1 MAEINYILNE
11 QVPENIIGLEK
22 YSEKDLNII
31 DTFEVN
37 SLFDPTQNKIEL
49 HVLTLADDLIESEY
63 NYTNYKLLASAQ
75 SAGKQGASVVTI
87 DPVQDAVTYG
97 YSLGGVK
104 LLYHFLKD
112 LYKVG
117 TTDTSFFIQS
127 ISPDRREL
135 RLLPNT
141 LNDEQVEV
149 LTGVIK
155 SRLDTQSDF
164 TEFRLNF
171 QNNNLYIG
179 VNIHTVD
186 FNGQKAIAVK
196 LYEPL
201 PSEITEK
208 DGLTIVEIISNS
220 VAYDFEAEVVEDP
233 EVIPT
238 LRSPNFNI
246 EVSDEQVNPSQYFN
260 YNELFSY
267 PTNSSN
273 NQLYSIVREKGVDIS
288 IDHTDFSDF
297 IHFSSAEERLI
308 NFRYK
313 IDLIK
318 SHEASLS
325 SVRTATDNTGGS
337 PKYYE
342 NLIEGIV
349 SNFDHYERYLYYESG
364 SDAWPKWNNTP
375 PYTNYDSTDPIAR
388 TWFENKLNQAQA
400 YDGTNSNSLINT
412 VPTYLRE
419 DSDNVGYLM
428 FLHMIGQHFDNIWI
442 YTKAVSDKYNADNRI
457 NVGISKDLVQEALK
471 NFGVKLYTS
480 NKSIEDLFGTFVGQA
495 YQSGSEVIN
504 QYIEGE
510 ARGTGRTIDPTS
522 YDIYQKDI
530 YKRIYHNLPLLVKA
544 KGTERGLRALI
555 SCFGIP
561 SNILQIK
568 QYGGINKTSLP
579 FLGEGTYMTGS
590 LDKIRLNNTGSIT
603 TGNTLS
609 GYTSTVKRGSTYTDD
624 IHVIEVGFSP
634 TTAVDDYI
642 KQNISRTFDIDDYLG
657 DARNLTEETYQGL
670 YTVAHNILGGLDT
683 YNLQDYIRL
692 IKFFDKVI
700 FNMVNDFIP
709 ARAVADTGIIIK
721 PNLLNRNKAKGVTI
735 EGIRP
740 EYEGTIETAFIEGS
754 NGNTFHSSSQEYT
767 SSWIEQ
773 VQTPLGI
780 SSNNQHA
787 QEEAKY
793 DGELSGSY
801 IILTQG
807 ELNSENLLKI
817 LSPTAPIVRTFL
829 VTNLPTGGDYSALD
843 YTPDDYETS
852 IWKTGD
858 FIQ

>member
-11 QVPENIIGLEK
+11 QIPEEIIGLEQ
-22 YSEKDLNII
+22 YSEKDLNLI
-31 DTFEVN
+31 DTFQVN
-37 SLFDPTQNKIEL
+37 SLFDPTQNKVEL
-49 HVLTLADDLIESEY
+49 HILTLADEILESDY
-63 NYTNYKLLASAQ
+63 NYSNYKLLASAQ
-75 SAGKQGASVVTI
+75 SAGRQGASIVTI
-87 DPVQDAVTYG
+87 DPIQDAIAYG
-97 YSLGGVK
+97 YNVGGVK

-112 LYKVG
+112 LYKIG
-117 TTDTSFFIQS
+117 STDTTFFIQS

-141 LNDEQVEV
+141 LNNEQVDV

-155 SRLDTQSDF
+155 SRLETQSDF

-171 QNNNLYIG
+171 QENNLFIG

-186 FNGQKAIAVK
+186 FNGQKAVAVK

-201 PSEITEK
+201 PGDITEK
-208 DGLTIVEIISNS
+208 DNLSIVEIVSNS
-220 VAYDFEAEVVEDP
+220 VAYDFDTEVIEEP
-233 EVIPT
+233 EVLPT

-260 YNELFSY
+260 YSELFSY

-297 IHFSSAEERLI
+297 IHFSSAEERLV
-308 NFRYK
+308 NFKYK
-313 IDLIK
+313 VDLIK
-318 SHEASLS
+318 SHEANLS
-325 SVRTATDNTGGS
+325 SIRTATNSTVGS
-337 PKYYE
+337 PKYFE
-342 NLIEGIV
+342 DLIEGVV

-364 SDAWPKWNNTP
+364 SDAWPKWNSTL
-375 PYTNYDSTDPIAR
+375 PYVNYDTTDPVAR
-388 TWFENKLNQAQA
+388 TWFDNKLAEAQA
-400 YDGTNSNSLINT
+400 YDVTNSNSLINT

-419 DSDNVGYLM
+419 DSNNAGYLM
-428 FLHMIGQHFDNIWI
+428 FVYMIGQHFDNIWI
-442 YTKAVSDKYNADNRI
+442 YTKAVSDKYDADNRL

-480 NKSIEDLFGTFVGQA
+480 NQSIEDLFSTFVGQA
-495 YQSGSEVIN
+495 YQPGNEVVN
-504 QYIEGE
+504 TYVEGE
-510 ARGTGRTIDPTS
+510 IRATGKTIDPTS

-530 YKRIYHNLPLLVKA
+530 YKRIYHNLPLLLKA

-561 SNILQIK
+561 TDILQIK
-568 QYGGINKTSLP
+568 QYGGINKTTLP
-579 FLGEGTYMTGS
+579 FLGEGVYVTGS
-590 LDKIRLNNTGSIT
+590 LDKVRLSNTGSIS

-609 GYTSTVKRGSTYTDD
+609 GFTSTVKRSSPYTDD

-657 DARNLTEETYQGL
+657 DARNLTGDSYNGL
-670 YTVAHNILGGLDT
+670 YNVAYNILEGLDT
-683 YNLQDYIRL
+683 YNLQDYVRL
-692 IKFFDKVI
+692 IKFFDKVV

-721 PNLLNRNKAKGVTI
+721 PNLLNRNKAKGVLI
-735 EGIRP
+735 EGTRP

-754 NGNTFHSSSQEYT
+754 NGSSFHSSSLEYT
-767 SSWIEQ
+767 SSWVEQ
-773 VQTPLGI
+773 IQTPLGI
-780 SSNNQHA
+780 SNNSRHA

-801 IILTQG
+801 IILTEG
-807 ELNSENLLKI
+807 ELNSQNFLKI
-817 LSPTAPIVRTFL
+817 LSPTAPIVKTFL
-829 VTNLPTGGDYSALD
+829 VTDLPTGGDYSALD
-843 YTPDDYETS
+843 YSPDDYYTS
-852 IWKTGD
+852 IWQAGD
-858 FIQ
+858 FV

>member
-11 QVPENIIGLEK
+11 QVPEEIIGLEQ
-22 YSEKDLNII
+22 YSEKDLNLI
-31 DTFEVN
+31 DTFQVN
-37 SLFDPTQNKIEL
+37 SLFDPAQNKVEL
-49 HVLTLADDLIESEY
+49 HILTLADEILESDY
-63 NYTNYKLLASAQ
+63 NYSNYKLLASAQ
-75 SAGKQGASVVTI
+75 SAGRQGASIVTI
-87 DPVQDAVTYG
+87 DPIQDAIAYG
-97 YSLGGVK
+97 YNVGGVK

-112 LYKVG
+112 LYKIG
-117 TTDTSFFIQS
+117 STDTTFFIQS

-141 LNDEQVEV
+141 LNNEQVEV

-155 SRLDTQSDF
+155 SRLETQSDF

-171 QNNNLYIG
+171 QENNLFIG

-186 FNGQKAIAVK
+186 FNGQKAVAVK

-201 PSEITEK
+201 PGDITEK
-208 DGLTIVEIISNS
+208 DNLTLVEIVSNS
-220 VAYDFEAEVVEDP
+220 VAYDFDT
-233 EVIPT
+233 EVIDELEVLPT

-260 YNELFSY
+260 YSELFSY

-297 IHFSSAEERLI
+297 IHFSSAEERLV
-308 NFRYK
+308 NFKYK
-313 IDLIK
+313 VDLIK
-318 SHEASLS
+318 SHEANLS
-325 SVRTATDNTGGS
+325 SIRTATNSTVGS
-337 PKYYE
+337 PKYFE
-342 NLIEGIV
+342 DLIEGVV

-364 SDAWPKWNNTP
+364 SDAWPKWNSTL
-375 PYTNYDSTDPIAR
+375 PYVNYDTTDPIAR
-388 TWFENKLNQAQA
+388 AWFDNKLAEAQA
-400 YDGTNSNSLINT
+400 YDVTNSNSLINT

-419 DSDNVGYLM
+419 DSNNAGYLM
-428 FLHMIGQHFDNIWI
+428 FVYMIGQHFDNIWI
-442 YTKAVSDKYNADNRI
+442 YTKAVSDKYNADNRL

-480 NKSIEDLFGTFVGQA
+480 NQSIEDLFSTFVGQA
-495 YQSGSEVIN
+495 YQPGNEVVN
-504 QYIEGE
+504 TYVEGE
-510 ARGTGRTIDPTS
+510 VRGTGKTIDPTS

-530 YKRIYHNLPLLVKA
+530 YKRIYHNLPLLLKA

-555 SCFGIP
+555 SCFGIATD
-561 SNILQIK
+561 ILQIK
-568 QYGGINKTSLP
+568 QYGGINKTTLP
-579 FLGEGTYMTGS
+579 FLGEGVYVTGS
-590 LDKIRLNNTGSIT
+590 LDKVRLNNTGSISA
-603 TGNTLS
+603 GNTLS
-609 GYTSTVKRGSTYTDD
+609 GYTSTVKRSSPYTDD

-657 DARNLTEETYQGL
+657 DARNLTEDSYNGL
-670 YTVAHNILGGLDT
+670 YSVAYNLLQGLDT
-683 YNLQDYIRL
+683 YNLQDYVRL
-692 IKFFDKVI
+692 IKFFDKVV

-735 EGIRP
+735 EGTRP

-754 NGNTFHSSSQEYT
+754 NGSSFHSSSLEYT
-767 SSWIEQ
+767 SSWVEQ

-780 SSNNQHA
+780 SNNNQHA

-801 IILTQG
+801 VVLTRG
-807 ELNSENLLKI
+807 ELNSQNFLKI
-817 LSPTAPIVRTFL
+817 LTPTAPLVKTFL

-843 YTPDDYETS
+843 YSPDDYNTS
-852 IWKTGD
+852 TWQPGD
-858 FIQ
+858 FV